1 MEMRPFLLDQWLSK
15 HQFASPPI
23 EYDLASST
31 GPRWTVRE
39 LLALVDDDVR
49 ERLFDRPLY
58 YAPPEGGAELREAVA
73 AVAGVTADDVRITTG
88 AAEALWILLIDAAEA
103 RANVVLPHPGFPTF
117 AEAAR
122 VLGLEVRHYHLRAES
137 EFRIDLDEIRSHS
150 DRRTK
155 LILVNSPHN
164 PTGAVIG
171 DAELDEL
178 HDFTGERGIQLVVD
192 EVYHPIYHGP
202 AAPSASRLP
211 GVTVLGD
218 FSKALCLSG
227 LRLGWIVERDPA
239 RRGRYENVRGYLT
252 VSSSS
257 PLGEALG
264 VIGVHNRDRIVER
277 AHRVARA
284 NLRAME
290 PFFGEHAE
298 RIGWIPPR
306 GGLTAWPW
314 LRSGESSR
322 PFCEEAATRGVL
334 LAPGDC
340 FGAPRHFRIGFGA
353 GGDDISNAVDRLSAL
368 VAATVRSSPPSRRR
382 SPAGA
387 RGAVGRR
394 ADGDRR
400 LRRS

>member
-31 GPRWTVRE
+31 GPRWTAGE
-39 LLALVDDDVR
+39 ILALVDDDAR
-49 ERLFDRPLY
+49 ERLFERPLY
-58 YAPPEGGAELREAVA
+58 YAPPEGSAELREAIA
-73 AVAGVTADDVRITTG
+73 AMAGVTADDVRITTG
-88 AAEALWILLIDAAEA
+88 ASEALWILFIDAAEPG
-103 RANVVLPHPGFPTF
+103 ANVVLPHPGFPTF
-117 AEAAR
+117 DEAAQ
-122 VLGLEVRHYHLRAES
+122 VLGLEVRHYHLRRES
-137 EFRIDLDEIRSHS
+137 EFRIDLDEVRARS
-150 DRRTK
+150 DGRTK

-164 PTGAVIG
+164 PTGAVVG
-171 DAELDEL
+171 KAELNQL
-178 HDFTGERGIQLVVD
+178 HDFCGRQGIQLVVD

-211 GVTVLGD
+211 DVTVLGD

-227 LRLGWIVERDPA
+227 LRLGWIVERDA
-239 RRGRYENVRGYLT
+239 TRRVRYENARGYLT

-264 VIGVHNRDRIVER
+264 AIGINNRDRIFER
-277 AHRVARA
+277 AQRVATA

-290 PFFGEHAE
+290 PFLAQHAE

-322 PFCEEAATRGVL
+322 PLCEEAAAHGVL

-340 FGAPRHFRIGFGA
+340 FGEPNHFRIGFGA
-353 GGDDISNAVDRLSAL
+353 GGDDISKAVDRLS
-368 VAATVRSSPPSRRR
+368 
-382 SPAGA
+382 GIM
-387 RGAVGRR
+387 
-394 ADGDRR
+394 
-400 LRRS
+400 

>member
-1 MEMRPFLLDQWLSK
+1 MDIRPFLLDQWLSK

-39 LLALVDDDVR
+39 LLALVDDDAR
-49 ERLFDRPLY
+49 ERLFERPLY
-58 YAPPEGGAELREAVA
+58 YAPPEGSAELREAIA
-73 AVAGVTADDVRITTG
+73 AAAGVSADEVRITTG
-88 AAEALWILLIDAAEA
+88 AAEALWILFIDAAEPG
-103 RANVVLPHPGFPTF
+103 ANVVLPHPGFPTF
-117 AEAAR
+117 DVAAQ
-122 VLGLEVRHYHLRAES
+122 VLGLEVRHYHLRGES
-137 EFRIDLDEIRSHS
+137 EFRIDLDEIRSQT

-171 DAELDEL
+171 DTELGEL
-178 HDFTGERGIQLVVD
+178 HDFTGQRGIQLVVD

-211 GVTVLGD
+211 SVTVLGD

-227 LRLGWIVERDPA
+227 LRLGWIVERDAA
-239 RRGRYENVRGYLT
+239 RRVRYENARGYLT

-264 VIGVHNRDRIVER
+264 VIGMHNRDRILER
-277 AHRVARA
+277 TQRVASA
-284 NLRAME
+284 NLRAVE
-290 PFFGEHAE
+290 PFFAEHAE
-298 RIGWIPPR
+298 RFGWIPPR

-314 LRSGESSR
+314 LRAGESSR
-322 PFCEEAATRGVL
+322 PFCEEAAAHGVL

-340 FGAPRHFRIGFGA
+340 FGVPSHVRVGLGA
-353 GGDDISNAVDRLSAL
+353 GGNDVSKAVDRLSGL
-368 VAATVRSSPPSRRR
+368 
-382 SPAGA
+382 
-387 RGAVGRR
+387 
-394 ADGDRR
+394 
-400 LRRS
+400 L

>member
-1 MEMRPFLLDQWLSK
+1 MEMRPFLLDQWLSR

-31 GPRWTVRE
+31 GPRWTVRK
-39 LLALVDDDVR
+39 LLALVDDDER

-58 YAPPEGGAELREAVA
+58 YAPPEGGAELRDAIA
-73 AVAGVTADDVRITTG
+73 AMVGVTADDVRVTTG

-103 RANVVLPHPGFPTF
+103 GANVVLPHPGFPTF
-117 AEAAR
+117 DEAAR

-137 EFRIDLDEIRSHS
+137 EFRIDVDEVRSLS
-150 DRRTK
+150 DAWTK

-178 HDFTGERGIQLVVD
+178 DDFTGRRGIQLVVD
-192 EVYHPIYHGP
+192 EVYHPIYHGSS
-202 AAPSASRLP
+202 APSAGRLP

-227 LRLGWIVERDPA
+227 LRLGWIVERDAA
-239 RRGRYENVRGYLT
+239 RRARYENTRGYLT

-264 VIGVHNRDRIVER
+264 VIGVHKRDRILER
-277 AHRVARA
+277 AQAVSGA

-290 PFFGEHAE
+290 PFFADHAD

-322 PFCEEAATRGVL
+322 PFCERAAAHGVL

-340 FGAPRHFRIGFGA
+340 FGVPSHFRVGLGA

-368 VAATVRSSPPSRRR
+368 LDATRDPTASRR
-382 SPAGA
+382 G
-387 RGAVGRR
+387 
-394 ADGDRR
+394 
-400 LRRS
+400 

>member
-1 MEMRPFLLDQWLSK
+1 MTL
-15 HQFASPPI
+15 
-23 EYDLASST
+23 
-31 GPRWTVRE
+31 PRARGLE
-39 LLALVDDDVR
+39 
-49 ERLFDRPLY
+49 RPLSS
-58 YAPPEGGAELREAVA
+58 APRGGGPGLRQAIAAVA
-73 AVAGVTADDVRITTG
+73 AVTADDVRITTG
-88 AAEALWILLIDAAEA
+88 ASEALWILFIDAAEA
-103 RANVVLPHPGFPTF
+103 GANVVFPHPGFPTS
-117 AEAAR
+117 AEPAQ
-122 VLGLEVRHYHLRAES
+122 VLGLEIRHYHLRGES
-137 EFRIDLDEIRSHS
+137 EFQIDLDEIRSHT

-178 HDFTGERGIQLVVD
+178 YDFTGQRGIQLVVD

-227 LRLGWIVERDPA
+227 LRLGWIVERDAP
-239 RRGRYENVRGYLT
+239 RRVRYENARGYLT

-264 VIGVHNRDRIVER
+264 VIGVHNRDRILER
-277 AHRVARA
+277 TLRVASA

-290 PFFGEHAE
+290 PFFAEHTE
-298 RIGWIPPR
+298 RFGWIPPR

-322 PFCEEAATRGVL
+322 PFCEEAAAHGVL

-340 FGAPRHFRIGFGA
+340 FGVPSHFRIGFGA
-353 GGDDISNAVDRLSAL
+353 GGDDISDAVERLSTL
-368 VAATVRSSPPSRRR
+368 LGTTLPSSRPSRRQ
-382 SPAGA
+382 SPADA
-387 RGAVGRR
+387 RGAVPRR
-394 ADGDRR
+394 ADAHGRPDDRER
-400 LRRS
+400 

>member
-39 LLALVDDDVR
+39 LLALVDDDAR
-49 ERLFDRPLY
+49 ERLFERPLY
-58 YAPPEGGAELREAVA
+58 YAPPEGSSELREPIA
-73 AVAGVTADDVRITTG
+73 AMAGVTADDVRITTG
-88 AAEALWILLIDAAEA
+88 ASEALWILFIDAAEPG
-103 RANVVLPHPGFPTF
+103 ANVVLPHPGFPTF
-117 AEAAR
+117 DEAAQ
-122 VLGLEVRHYHLRAES
+122 VLGLEVRHYHLRQES
-137 EFRIDLDEIRSHS
+137 EFRIDLDEIHARS
-150 DRRTK
+150 DGRTK

-171 DAELDEL
+171 EAALAEL
-178 HDFTGERGIQLVVD
+178 HDFCAQRGIQLVVD

-227 LRLGWIVERDPA
+227 LRLGWIVERDTT
-239 RRGRYENVRGYLT
+239 RRVRYENARGYLT

-264 VIGVHNRDRIVER
+264 AIGVHNRDTIFGR
-277 AHRVARA
+277 AQRAASA

-290 PFFGEHAE
+290 PLFAEHAE
-298 RIGWIPPR
+298 RFGWIPPR

-322 PFCEEAATRGVL
+322 PLCEEAAAHGVL

-340 FGAPRHFRIGFGA
+340 FGVPSHFRIGLGA
-353 GGDDISNAVDRLSAL
+353 GGDDISKAVDRLSGL
-368 VAATVRSSPPSRRR
+368 V
-382 SPAGA
+382 
-387 RGAVGRR
+387 
-394 ADGDRR
+394 
-400 LRRS
+400 

>member
-1 MEMRPFLLDQWLSK
+1 MRPFLLDQWLSK

-58 YAPPEGGAELREAVA
+58 YAPPEGGAELREAIA
-73 AVAGVTADDVRITTG
+73 AVVGVTADDVRITTG
-88 AAEALWILLIDAAEA
+88 ASEALWILLIDAAEA
-103 RANVVLPHPGFPTF
+103 GANVVLPHPGFPTF
-117 AEAAR
+117 AEAAQA
-122 VLGLEVRHYHLRAES
+122 LGLEVRQYHLRAES
-137 EFRIDLDEIRSHS
+137 EFRIDLDEIRSRS

-164 PTGAVIG
+164 PTGAVIA

-178 HDFTGERGIQLVVD
+178 QDFTGQRGIQLVVD

-227 LRLGWIVERDPA
+227 LRLGWIVERDAA
-239 RRGRYENVRGYLT
+239 RRVRYENTRGYLT

-257 PLGEALG
+257 LGEALG
-264 VIGVHNRDRIVER
+264 VIGVRNRDRILER
-277 AHRVARA
+277 AQRVTTA

-290 PFFGEHAE
+290 PFFAEHAE

-322 PFCEEAATRGVL
+322 PFCEEAAARGVL

-340 FGAPRHFRIGFGA
+340 FGAPSHFRIGFGA
-353 GGDDISNAVDRLSAL
+353 GGDDISKAVDRLTAL
-368 VAATVRSSPPSRRR
+368 
-382 SPAGA
+382 
-387 RGAVGRR
+387 
-394 ADGDRR
+394 
-400 LRRS
+400 L